1 MVYTLSFTS
10 VAVIVGG
17 ILIALAT
24 VAFMRRFLPTGVLRG
39 AHSVTGNVLSIVG
52 TLYAVLLGLIVVD
65 AMVHFERAM
74 DGTQQ
79 ESNCLADIFLL
90 ADRFPEPQRSRLRD
104 LCRSYADQVAEVEWG
119 RMTEGRMSVEARG
132 TALALAKALDDF
144 EPATEA
150 QKTVFP
156 LVLEQA
162 RLLWDLRRDRANA
175 VQYGIPPVE
184 WFALFVGAAVVVVFV
199 GLFSVE
205 YAGLQY
211 VLTALATLVIGL
223 NLYLVWLFAYPFAG
237 DLTVSNRP
245 FLLDVGIFEER
256 YQDGPAHDGEV
267 SGRQP

>member
-1 MVYTLSFTS
+1 VVYALSFGS
-10 VAVIVGG
+10 VTVIAGG
-17 ILIALAT
+17 ILLALAT
-24 VAFMRRFLPTGVLRG
+24 VAVMRRLLPTGVLLG
-39 AHSVTGNVLSIVG
+39 AHTVTGNVLSIVG

-74 DGTQQ
+74 DEAQQ

-90 ADRFPEPQRSRLRD
+90 AERFPEPQRSRLRD
-104 LCRSYADQVAEVEWG
+104 LCRTYAEQVAEVEWP
-119 RMTEGRMSVEARG
+119 RMTQGRMSVEARG
-132 TALALAKALDDF
+132 TALALAQALDDF

-156 LVLEQA
+156 LVLEAA
-162 RLLWDLRRDRANA
+162 RQLWDSRRDRANA
-175 VQYGIPPVE
+175 VQYGIPAVE

-205 YAGLQY
+205 HAGLQY
-211 VLTALATLVIGL
+211 VLTGLATLVIGL

-245 FLLDVGIFEER
+245 FLLDVGIFEGLFP
-256 YQDGPAHDGEV
+256 DGPAHDGEV
-267 SGRQP
+267 GGRLP